1 ETPGQPQLNGQFLLP
16 GPPDLILPGI
26 PHGSPGALPRGV
38 DHPAAL
44 AAPVQ
49 HVPVL
54 HAVGH
59 VPGLVDD
66 QHLRQHTVV
75 VLPQGAGEDRAGP
88 VDDDPPPVVPLR
100 RRHQQPVPPE
110 AGRKAPIGPAETL
123 QRLPLTGAG

>member
-1 ETPGQPQLNGQFLLP
+1 
-16 GPPDLILPGI
+16 
-26 PHGSPGALPRGV
+26 
-38 DHPAAL
+38 
-44 AAPVQ
+44 
-49 HVPVL
+49 
-54 HAVGH
+54 H

-123 QRLPLTGAG
+123 QRLPLTGAGGHGVNRVRRHRRDLRAGNAVGRRMAPDDLRQRGSLVRHRPGLIVQQPGGVS